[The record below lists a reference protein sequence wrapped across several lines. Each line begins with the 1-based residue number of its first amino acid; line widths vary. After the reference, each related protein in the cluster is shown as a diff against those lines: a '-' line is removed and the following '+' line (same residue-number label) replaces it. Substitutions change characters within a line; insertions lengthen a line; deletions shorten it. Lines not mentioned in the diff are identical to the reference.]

1 MGKSKPM
8 YTHRLF
14 SLSSVMNPL
23 LKTVQILY
31 SSYAF
36 VLFILI
42 MLIVFPFVLLALTL
56 GKITRGNII
65 YKLCMC
71 WASNWYWL
79 IGIKHEE
86 IFESP
91 HDSTRQYIFV
101 ANHISY
107 MDIPPLVLI
116 AHQPIRILGKYEMV
130 KIPVFGWIYRS
141 AVVLVDRKNAETR
154 SKSVRSL
161 KAALKHGI
169 SIFIFPEGTF
179 NTGPTPLKDFFD
191 GAFRIAIETETP
203 IKPVLL
209 IDTLDRLHHNSIFS
223 LTPGK
228 NRVVYLDEVPVTGL
242 SAKDIPA
249 IKQQVY
255 DMMDAGLRRYRKYSV
270 V

>member
-1 MGKSKPM
+1 
-8 YTHRLF
+8 
-14 SLSSVMNPL
+14 MNLL
-23 LKTVQILY
+23 LKAVQLLY
-31 SSYAF
+31 CAYAF
-36 VLFILI
+36 VLFVLI
-42 MLIVFPFVLLALTL
+42 MFIVFPFVLLALSF
-56 GKITRGNII
+56 GKITGGNII
-65 YKLCMC
+65 YKICMF
-71 WASNWYWL
+71 WASCWYRL

-116 AHQPIRILGKYEMV
+116 AHQPIRILGKSEMV
-130 KIPVFGWIYRS
+130 KIPVFGWIYRA

-154 SKSVRSL
+154 SKSVRAL
-161 KAALKHGI
+161 KAALKQGI

-179 NTGPTPLKDFFD
+179 NITPAPLKDFFD

-209 IDTLDRLHHNSIFS
+209 IDTLDRLHYKSIFS

-228 NRVVYLDEVPVTGL
+228 NRVVYLDEIPVTGL
-242 SAKDIPA
+242 SVKDIPVL
-249 IKQQVY
+249 KQQVY
-255 DMMDAGLRRYRKYSV
+255 NMMDAGLRRYRNYSV
-270 V
+270 A